1 MKITKDEVIHVANLA
16 RLELDKASME
26 TFANQIG
33 RVIDYIGLLNT
44 VKTEGVKPTTH
55 AISLTNAFRE
65 DEKKNHLDLMKTLSN
80 APEKEEEHFIVPKII
95 GG

>member
-1 MKITKDEVIHVANLA
+1 MKITKDKVIHVANLA
-16 RLELDKASME
+16 RLELDKASMA

-55 AISLTNAFRE
+55 AIFLTNAFRE
-65 DEKKNHLDLMKTLSN
+65 DEEKNHLNLKKTLSN

>member
-1 MKITKDEVIHVANLA
+1 MKITKDKVIHVANLA

-55 AISLTNAFRE
+55 AIFLTNAFRE
-65 DEKKNHLDLMKTLSN
+65 DEEKNHLNLKKTLSN
-80 APEKEEEHFIVPKII
+80 APEKEEEHFIVQR
-95 GG
+95 

>member
-1 MKITKDEVIHVANLA
+1 MIHVADLA
-16 RLELDKASME
+16 RLKLDKGSME

-33 RVIDYIGLLNT
+33 SVIDYIDLLNT

-55 AISLTNAFRE
+55 AIFLTNAFRE
-65 DEKKNHLDLMKTLSN
+65 DEEKNHLDLKKTLSN

>member
-1 MKITKDEVIHVANLA
+1 MKITKAEVIHVADLA
-16 RLELDKASME
+16 RLELDNASME

-33 RVIDYIGLLNT
+33 TVIDYIDLLNT
-44 VKTEGVKPTTH
+44 VHTEGVKPTTH
-55 AISLTNAFRE
+55 AIFLTNALRE
-65 DEKKNHLDLMKTLSN
+65 DEEQNHLELKKTLSN

>member
-33 RVIDYIGLLNT
+33 RVINYIDLLNT
-44 VKTEGVKPTTH
+44 VNTEGVKPTTH
-55 AISLTNAFRE
+55 AILLTNAFRE
-65 DEKKNHLDLMKTLSN
+65 DEKKPHLDLKKTLSN
-80 APEKEEEHFIVPKII
+80 APEKEEEYFIVPKII

>member
-33 RVIDYIGLLNT
+33 RVINYIDLLNT
-44 VKTEGVKPTTH
+44 VDRKSV
-55 AISLTNAFRE
+55 
-65 DEKKNHLDLMKTLSN
+65 
-80 APEKEEEHFIVPKII
+80 V
-95 GG
+95 